1 MDVQTDCV
9 DLKTFILTEEWM
21 YRLIVLTCETF
32 ILTEEWM
39 YRLLVLT
46 CETFILTEEWMY
58 RLLVLTC
65 ETFILTEDLLTL
77 CIMNYSSEQFCILR
91 LKNNNI

>member
-1 MDVQTDCV
+1 M
-9 DLKTFILTEEWM
+9 L
-21 YRLIVLTCETF
+21 VLTCETF
-32 ILTEEWM
+32 ILTEDKM
-39 YRLLVLT
+39 LIMLVLT

-58 RLLVLTC
+58 RLIVLTC